1 MFAPYSILEDC
12 QIEFVQSR
20 GIGNDVDFDDFPA
33 PDLEAEHPRQS
44 PAWSP
49 HESHRSVNQHRLY
62 GAGKLREAERPL
74 GPSLRAPDLP
84 RCSRAPSVF
93 VHTDYDIWVEHCDK
107 YFEVTRAQGREKS
120 LNNASLLG
128 EIRCS
133 LSSASCTRRRARL
146 AS

>member
-33 PDLEAEHPRQS
+33 PDLEAENPRHS

-74 GPSLRAPDLP
+74 GPSLRATDLP
-84 RCSRAPSVF
+84 RCSRAPSEAHGRGASVSNIAGAPRQR
-93 VHTDYDIWVEHCDK
+93 VPVG
-107 YFEVTRAQGREKS
+107 RAANGGCNEKS
-120 LNNASLLG
+120 
-128 EIRCS
+128 
-133 LSSASCTRRRARL
+133 AREH
-146 AS
+146 